1 MPVNIH
7 GKQYATVAE
16 RLESLNNATGGDYS
30 LESEIVKFEDGIV
43 VVKATLAVNGYTY
56 NGHAYEEIGSSQINS
71 TSALENAE
79 TSAWGRCL
87 AAYSMFGSSTEVAS
101 ADEVANAI
109 HQQSSNKSNG
119 YSAAKDIPSDCIN
132 FGKHRGSKWSEIPV
146 DYLQWLVNNDGTKAD
161 TRALAQDELD
171 RKANNQDDGRDYER
185 QVEASEQKE
194 QEDIPF

>member
-16 RLESLNNATGGDYS
+16 RLQSLNDATGGEYS

-87 AAYSMFGSSTEVAS
+87 SAYGLAGTEIAS
-101 ADEVANAI
+101 ADEVAQAI
-109 HQQSSNKSNG
+109 HQQNSGGSNG
-119 YSAAKDIPSDCIN
+119 YSAAKDIPSDCIS
-132 FGKHRGSKWSEIPV
+132 FGKHRGSKWSDVPV
-146 DYLQWLVNNDGTKAD
+146 DYLQWLVNNDGTKPD

-185 QVEASEQKE
+185 QVEGSEQSE

>member
-16 RLESLNNATGGDYS
+16 RLQSLNDATGGEYS

-87 AAYSMFGSSTEVAS
+87 SAYGLAGTEIAS
-101 ADEVANAI
+101 ADEVAQAI
-109 HQQSSNKSNG
+109 HQQNSGGSNG
-119 YSAAKDIPSDCIN
+119 YSAAKDIPADCIS
-132 FGKHRGSKWSEIPV
+132 FGKHRGKKWSDVPV
-146 DYLQWLVNNDGTKAD
+146 DYLQWLVNNDGTKPD

-185 QVEASEQKE
+185 QVEGSEQSE